1 MDGQK
6 LRVSKQGREA
16 MAALAQLRDGDAA
29 LLYALAASCDGGCT
43 LQQAAHMLDLSPDR
57 VKKASQLLLVYGLAV
72 NHTAPPPRTEMNYP
86 AQELVAA
93 RSGDAAFSGLC
104 DYFEAS
110 IGRILNRR
118 ELETLLNVYQALAL
132 PPEVLTLLMGDCAQ
146 RGRLTAREVE
156 KQAYRW
162 YDLGLDNYEQAA
174 AYLARQREKQTRGA
188 KVLGMLGIHDRL
200 PGESEQ
206 KYIDKWDEMGVTD
219 DLLRLAYDRTLLGAG
234 RLSWP
239 YLHKILCAWKQQGFR
254 NARDVETAAA
264 AGKLRPGQPAPVQE
278 PLENVILRKLQEK
291 RQSRAV
297 AVENRKEELRRLSP
311 EYVENESAMRL
322 FASKMA
328 RSRPSEKAKM
338 AQEYQQYVA
347 RQREILASLGK
358 PEDWLQDK
366 PDCPLC
372 GDHGYVGTQKCRCL
386 EKALQEQDATV

>member
-1 MDGQK
+1 
-6 LRVSKQGREA
+6 
-16 MAALAQLRDGDAA
+16 
-29 LLYALAASCDGGCT
+29 
-43 LQQAAHMLDLSPDR
+43 
-57 VKKASQLLLVYGLAV
+57 
-72 NHTAPPPRTEMNYP
+72 
-86 AQELVAA
+86 
-93 RSGDAAFSGLC
+93 
-104 DYFEAS
+104 
-110 IGRILNRR
+110 
-118 ELETLLNVYQALAL
+118 
-132 PPEVLTLLMGDCAQ
+132 
-146 RGRLTAREVE
+146 
-156 KQAYRW
+156 
-162 YDLGLDNYEQAA
+162 
-174 AYLARQREKQTRGA
+174 
-188 KVLGMLGIHDRL
+188 
-200 PGESEQ
+200 
-206 KYIDKWDEMGVTD
+206 MGVTD

-254 NARDVETAAA
+254 SARDVETAAA

-278 PLENVILRKLQEK
+278 PLETVILRKLQEK

-297 AVENRKEELRRLSP
+297 ALENRKEELRRLSP

-386 EKALQEQDATV
+386 IKALEEQEGYDTLEEVAKTAVDMLNMEAMVKVRGSYGTIVDELKDLPRSYKEAKMAMDVGRIFYAGKRVISYNELGIGRLIYQLPPSL